1 MTKHSNEQK
10 LIDDLLSGED
20 DLREQTLNHGLVA
33 LRRKRVH
40 RRAIRAGAAVAALL
54 VLLALIHV
62 NRERPQ
68 AVARLNPPNFKPQ
81 TIAPPAPPAVIAGT
95 TIRVLTDQELLDLFQ
110 GHPVALVGTPG
121 KQKLIIFDAANH

>member
-1 MTKHSNEQK
+1 MIKPSKEQK
-10 LIDDLLSGED
+10 LIDDLLSGEE
-20 DLREQTLNHGLVA
+20 DLRERTLHFGLAA
-33 LRRKRVH
+33 LQRKRLH
-40 RRAIRAGAAVAALL
+40 RRAIRVGTTVAVLL
-54 VLLALIHV
+54 VLLVLVQV

-121 KQKLIIFDAANH
+121 KQKLIIFDAVND